1 MEKCSKETRKKTV
14 TVTLFSLQII
24 SRACAANLSF
34 CLVTNFWFISST
46 STPKYSYHKVP
57 YGPLTEEL
65 ARKCL
70 RTLSQKM
77 HVALKELHD
86 YGIYTYNDFHLP
98 NVCFNS
104 AYDVVMERC
113 ESKTWSLLANKL
125 GELSYMYTKPE
136 TLTGDFTAKVLDY
149 IELGWILAWV
159 LNDEADDYRKRN
171 IGKTRVLKFK
181 VTLSCLNLSSTVY
194 ILTSD
199 VKSHH

>member
-1 MEKCSKETRKKTV
+1 MAYI
-14 TVTLFSLQII
+14 L
-24 SRACAANLSF
+24 N
-34 CLVTNFWFISST
+34 
-46 STPKYSYHKVP
+46 
-57 YGPLTEEL
+57 
-65 ARKCL
+65 
-70 RTLSQKM
+70 
-77 HVALKELHD
+77 
-86 YGIYTYNDFHLP
+86 NDFHLP

-113 ESKTWSLLANKL
+113 ESKTCSLLANKL
-125 GELSYMYTKPE
+125 GELSCMYTKPE

-194 ILTSD
+194 ILTSESEVITD
-199 VKSHH
+199 KDNLFETVLICCCVHI